1 MTACVAVP
9 YGPWVEGWL
18 SSERFATYLRMAGHD
33 RSRALALY
41 EWSTSLN
48 AALLHDFAHLEV
60 GLRNMYNTA
69 LMGAATVGDS
79 HWLDSTS
86 ADQLFPSSVAGNAR
100 THRDIA
106 TARGNAG
113 GSAAPTGKV
122 IAELTFGFWVF
133 LTSRRHEPLVWLPHL
148 ADAYP
153 NGTSRVQVHRGLGD
167 LLNAR
172 NRVAHHEPATVRS
185 GREIVRRIRGHARYV
200 SPELAQHID
209 ATSTV
214 ESIIRNRP

>member
-1 MTACVAVP
+1 MTACMAVP
-9 YGPWVEGWL
+9 YGPWVERWL
-18 SSERFATYLRMAGHD
+18 SPERFATYLRMAGYD

-60 GLRNMYNTA
+60 GLRNMYDVA
-69 LMGAATVGDS
+69 LMGAAAVGDS

-86 ADQLFPSSVAGNAR
+86 AVRLFPKKVAGNAR

-106 TARGNAG
+106 TARDNAG
-113 GSAAPTGKV
+113 GVGAPPGKV
-122 IAELTFGFWVF
+122 VAELTFGFWVF
-133 LTSRRHEPLVWLPHL
+133 LTARRHEPLVSLPYL
-148 ADAYP
+148 AHAYP
-153 NGTSRVQVHRGLGD
+153 SGTDRARLHDGLSG
-167 LLNAR
+167 LVKAR

-214 ESIIRNRP
+214 ERIIRERP

>member
-9 YGPWVEGWL
+9 YGPWVEDWL

-33 RSRALALY
+33 RPRALALY

-60 GLRNMYNTA
+60 GLRNMYDAA
-69 LMGAATVGDS
+69 LMGAVAAGDS
-79 HWLDSTS
+79 HWLDSAS
-86 ADQLFPSSVAGNAR
+86 AAQLFPRNVAGNAR
-100 THRDIA
+100 THQDIA
-106 TARGNAG
+106 IARDNAG
-113 GSAAPTGKV
+113 GTGAPAGKV
-122 IAELTFGFWVF
+122 IAELMFGFWVF
-133 LTSRRHEPLVWLPHL
+133 LTARRHEPLVWLPHL
-148 ADAYP
+148 AHAYP
-153 NGTSRVQVHRGLGD
+153 SGTRRAQLHNGLSD
-167 LLNAR
+167 LLKAR

-214 ESIIRNRP
+214 EQIIRGRP